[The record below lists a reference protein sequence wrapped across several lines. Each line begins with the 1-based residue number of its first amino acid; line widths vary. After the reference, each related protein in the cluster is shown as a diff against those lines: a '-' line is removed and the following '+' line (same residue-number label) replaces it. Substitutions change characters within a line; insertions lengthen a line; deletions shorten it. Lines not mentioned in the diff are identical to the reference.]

1 MCLVYRSVS
10 ISCLC
15 LCIWSRLWLRRIQ
28 RWNWRYT
35 LANCRT
41 LQNKVNT
48 STWNEAV
55 SHTHTH
61 THTHTMSDVSALSVG
76 DDVPELENTA
86 DYWLGSIARATMQT
100 YCDVIL
106 QLPELSPHAT
116 KQLATDIGDIVIT
129 SWHHYHQQK
138 FICNTCSQW
147 SYKAL
152 VALFLLFI
160 INIKIFS

>member
-1 MCLVYRSVS
+1 MSLPLHLEPFVTQEDPALELALHTGKLPYPPEQGEHKHMKW
-10 ISCLC
+10 SCF
-15 LCIWSRLWLRRIQ
+15 
-28 RWNWRYT
+28 
-35 LANCRT
+35 
-41 LQNKVNT
+41 
-48 STWNEAV
+48 
-55 SHTHTH
+55 THTH